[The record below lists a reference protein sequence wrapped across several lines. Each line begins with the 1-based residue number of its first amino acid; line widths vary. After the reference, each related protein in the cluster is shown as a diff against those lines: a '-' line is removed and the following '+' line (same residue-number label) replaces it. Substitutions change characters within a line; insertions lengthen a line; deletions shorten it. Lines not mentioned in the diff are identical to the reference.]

1 MRKINT
7 DQFRRATRSTS
18 REINR
23 KIVLNLVREHQ
34 PLSRAELA
42 RRMHVGRGM
51 ITQLVDSLIADGV
64 MVEGAVAN
72 APRGRK
78 PTLLHVRTADRYAI
92 AVDVRFSRT
101 CVALSDLDGR
111 QVALESFP
119 TRPAPEALVEELA
132 ARVPRLLEDNGVS
145 PADCEGIGIVV
156 PGMIHRRTGQILNSP
171 QLGWRGVEIREALTE
186 ATGLR
191 AFIENAP
198 IACALAYMWLPP
210 YGAGVS
216 DNFVYVTVSDGV
228 GLGVVEDGE
237 VFRGHGDTAGEFG
250 HLPLSLDGPR
260 CMCGLSGC
268 WEAYTSNVATLARY
282 FGLDPAVPES
292 RERLRTSGFTME
304 DLIARVRA
312 GDARARE
319 ALLETGHYLG
329 LGLAGVV
336 TALSPARI
344 LVGGEITAAWDLIE
358 GVVAE
363 RIRERTLTA
372 AAAATPVS
380 AAPQDGSPRLRGATA
395 LLVAR
400 KFAAPRVA

>member
-7 DQFRRATRSTS
+7 VQFRRATRSTP

-34 PLSRAELA
+34 PLSRADLA

-51 ITQLVDSLIADGV
+51 ITQLVEGLIADGV
-64 MVEGAVAN
+64 LFEGAVAN

-78 PTLLHVRTADRYAI
+78 PTLLHVRTRDQYAI
-92 AVDVRFSRT
+92 AVDVRFART
-101 CVALSDLDGR
+101 YVALTDLDGR
-111 QVALESFP
+111 QLALESFP
-119 TRPAPEALVEELA
+119 TELAPGALVTELA
-132 ARVPRLLEDNGVS
+132 RQVNRLLESHGIRE
-145 PADCEGIGIVV
+145 CEGIGIVV
-156 PGMIHRRTGQILNSP
+156 PGMIHRRTGHILNSP
-171 QLGWRGVEIREALTE
+171 QLGWRNVEIREQLAQ

-191 AFIENAP
+191 VFIENAP
-198 IACALAYMWLPP
+198 IACALAHMWLPP
-210 YGAGVS
+210 FGGGEP
-216 DNFVYVTVSDGV
+216 DNFVYVTVSDGLGV
-228 GLGVVEDGE
+228 GVVEDGE

-260 CMCGLSGC
+260 CMCGLRGC
-268 WEAYTSNVATLARY
+268 WEAYTSNVATMARY
-282 FGLDPAVPES
+282 FGLDASVPEG
-292 RERLRTSGFTME
+292 RERLRMSGFTME

-312 GDARARE
+312 GDARARA
-319 ALLETGHYLG
+319 ALEETGHYLG
-329 LGLAGVV
+329 LGLAGIV

-358 GVVAE
+358 GIVAQ
-363 RIRERTLTA
+363 RIRDRTLTS

-380 AAPQDGSPRLRGATA
+380 AAPPQAESPRLRGATA

>member
-7 DQFRRATRSTS
+7 VQFRRATRSTP

-34 PLSRAELA
+34 PLSRADLA

-51 ITQLVDSLIADGV
+51 ITQLVEGLIQDGV
-64 MVEGAVAN
+64 LFEGAVAN

-78 PTLLHVRTADRYAI
+78 PTLLHVRTRDQYAI
-92 AVDVRFSRT
+92 AVDVRFART
-101 CVALSDLDGR
+101 YVALTDLDGR
-111 QVALESFP
+111 QLALESFP
-119 TRPAPEALVEELA
+119 TELSPDALVAELA
-132 ARVPRLLEDNGVS
+132 RHVNRLLASHAVTE
-145 PADCEGIGIVV
+145 CEGIGIVV

-171 QLGWRGVEIREALTE
+171 QLGWRNVNVREQLAQ

-191 AFIENAP
+191 VFIENAP
-198 IACALAYMWLPP
+198 IACALAHMWLPP
-210 YGAGVS
+210 FGGGEP
-216 DNFVYVTVSDGV
+216 DNFVYVTVSDGLGV
-228 GLGVVEDGE
+228 GVVEDGE

-260 CMCGLSGC
+260 CMCGLRGC
-268 WEAYTSNVATLARY
+268 WEAYTSNVATMARY
-282 FGLDPAVPES
+282 FGLDASVPEG
-292 RERLRTSGFTME
+292 RERLRMSGFTLE

-312 GDARARE
+312 GDARARA
-319 ALLETGHYLG
+319 ALEETGHYLG
-329 LGLAGVV
+329 LGLAGIV

-344 LVGGEITAAWDLIE
+344 VVGGEITAAWDLIE
-358 GVVAE
+358 DIVAQ
-363 RIRERTLTA
+363 RIRDRTLTS

-380 AAPQDGSPRLRGATA
+380 AAPQQAQSPRLRGATA

-400 KFAAPRVA
+400 KFAAPKVA